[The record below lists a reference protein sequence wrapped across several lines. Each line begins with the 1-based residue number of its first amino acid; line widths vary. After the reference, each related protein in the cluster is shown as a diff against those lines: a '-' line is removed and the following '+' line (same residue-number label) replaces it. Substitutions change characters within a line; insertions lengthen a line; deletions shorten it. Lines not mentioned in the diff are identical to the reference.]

1 MVTLERVASP
11 RLRPVAVAARH
22 HPMIDRRQLSDALA
36 RLDPRDREVLD
47 YSLRRHVPDSDL
59 AAVFDCGPSEVAR
72 MRAAA
77 IERLANDLGVQRGA
91 DLGQVL
97 TALLDNA
104 TWKDVP
110 GATPLDVPPAAS
122 PSPPAATPPSASGPA
137 PAAPP
142 TTPPS
147 PAAADPARPPT
158 GDSGERKD
166 PVLGMLSRGVGRPA
180 TPDAAPPPPPAPPA
194 RRWSLAAAALIGVL
208 ITIGLG
214 SVILLGD
221 DGTNASGGQG
231 DATRPFEPQEEE
243 LGEPFPSDPETAY
256 RYPIAIL
263 DRTVTLRD
271 QPLGKPKLRI
281 APKTEWDSPRVLSVV
296 ERQGDWLAVLVPEL
310 ENGEVGWLR
319 ESDVE
324 RLDTV
329 GWAIKA
335 DLRTREIE
343 VERDGEVVKTFK
355 VGIGREDHP
364 TPVGRYAVTDKL
376 SVTDPDSPY
385 GCCVVA
391 LTGHQTK
398 LPEGWPGGD
407 RLAIHATGDVSGLGE
422 AVSLGC
428 MRSDPKD
435 ARWLMETVP
444 LGTPVFVSESEPPQR
459 TSQTKPAKR

>member
-1 MVTLERVASP
+1 
-11 RLRPVAVAARH
+11 
-22 HPMIDRRQLSDALA
+22 MIDRRQLSEALA

-77 IERLANDLGVQRGA
+77 IERLADDLGVQRGA

-97 TALLDNA
+97 TALLDHE
-104 TWKDVP
+104 TWEDVP
-110 GATPLDVPPAAS
+110 GATPLE
-122 PSPPAATPPSASGPA
+122 
-137 PAAPP
+137 PAAP
-142 TTPPS
+142 
-147 PAAADPARPPT
+147 
-158 GDSGERKD
+158 GEHKD

-180 TPDAAPPPPPAPPA
+180 TADAAPQPPVPPAA

-214 SVILLGD
+214 SVVLLGD
-221 DGTNASGGQG
+221 DGSNAAGGQG
-231 DATRPFEPQEEE
+231 DATRPFEPREEE
-243 LGEPFPSDPETAY
+243 LGEPFPSDPESAY
-256 RYPIAIL
+256 RYPVAVV
-263 DRTVTLRD
+263 DETVTLRD
-271 QPLGKPKLRI
+271 KPLGKPKLRI

-310 ENGEVGWLR
+310 DNGDVGWIQ
-319 ESDVE
+319 ESEVE

-335 DLRTREIE
+335 DLTTRELE
-343 VERDGEVVKTFK
+343 VERDGEVVKTFRIG
-355 VGIGREDHP
+355 VGREDHP

-376 SVTDPDSPY
+376 SVSDPDSPY

-398 LPEGWPGGD
+398 LPDGWPGGD
-407 RLAIHATGDVSGLGE
+407 RLAIHATGDVSGLGK

-428 MRSDPKD
+428 MRSDPRD

-444 LGTPVFVSESEPPQR
+444 LGTPVFVSESAPPAR
-459 TSQTKPAKR
+459 RTTSQNKPSKR